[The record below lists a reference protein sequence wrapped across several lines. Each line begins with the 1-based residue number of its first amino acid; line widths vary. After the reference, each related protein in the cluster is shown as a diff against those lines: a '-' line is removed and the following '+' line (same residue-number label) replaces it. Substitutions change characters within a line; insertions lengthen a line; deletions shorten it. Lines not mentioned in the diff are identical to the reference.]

1 MEKYSHWKKEGEV
14 GNFAKFRQDKTEHK
28 KVELAKKKKKKSF
41 ILQKLLRW
49 ACGIFYYFCMLVIF
63 TFEYL

>member
-28 KVELAKKKKKKSF
+28 KVELAKKKKKKVLSC
-41 ILQKLLRW
+41 KN
-49 ACGIFYYFCMLVIF
+49 C
-63 TFEYL
+63 